1 VNIISRGPRNVN
13 SFFGYGNETPFPNT
27 NDYNYYRNRY
37 DYTVADVRIYQ
48 QLNKW
53 RLSEGLVGQYYT
65 SKAVDNAS
73 LFFNQYNQA
82 HPAENLFSTKTYGG
96 AVLGIEYD
104 TRNSTIYPTKGVLFN
119 TRLMGLG
126 GLNLS
131 GRTNA
136 QLFST
141 FTFFLNPGNDSTFVI
156 ANKTGGGIFTGNGEF
171 FQMMNLGGPFSLQG
185 FHTSRFIGKQIL
197 FNDLEIR
204 LKLFK
209 FNTYLFPATLGLI
222 AFNDTGRVWL
232 PGENSDTI
240 HNTYG
245 GGLFITPYSKFIL
258 SAVMGHSSDSNLLYL
273 ATGFR
278 F

>member
-1 VNIISRGPRNVN
+1 MRGAKT
-13 SFFGYGNETPFPNT
+13 F
-27 NDYNYYRNRY
+27 NYYRNKY
-37 DYTVADVRIYQ
+37 DYTIADVRVYQ

-53 RLSEGLVGQYYT
+53 RISEGLVGQYYT
-65 SKAVDNAS
+65 SKVADNTD
-73 LFFNQYNQA
+73 LFFNEFTQA
-82 HPAENLFSTKTYGG
+82 HPTENLFSTKIYGG
-96 AVLGIEYD
+96 ALLGIEYD
-104 TRNSTIYPTKGVLFN
+104 TRNNTTYPTKGVLFS
-119 TRLMGLG
+119 TRLTGLS

-131 GRTNA
+131 GHTNA

-156 ANKTGGGIFTGNGEF
+156 ADRIGGGAFVGNGEF

-185 FHTSRFIGKQIL
+185 FHTSRFIGKQML
-197 FNDLEIR
+197 FNDLELR

-209 FNTYLFPATLGLI
+209 FNTYLFPGTLGLI

-232 PGENSDTI
+232 PGETSDTV
-240 HNTYG
+240 HDTYG

-258 SAVMGHSSDSNLLYL
+258 SAVLGHAPAPDGTLLYL
-273 ATGFR
+273 AAGFR